1 VINEGVV
8 SSSTICGDICRS
20 NPKECTAHQFT
31 DSTKICKTFT
41 GKYDIEGNG
50 IIGSECTIKEK
61 DLVQTFTELTGQCQ
75 RIDS

>member
-8 SSSTICGDICRS
+8 PSSTVCGDICRA